1 MGLLSPIYGNGFE
14 TDLKRTWNG
23 GEKDLKKVQWYNST
37 TFFTH
42 TLSFSS
48 FSANKY
54 NIIINYYIIFIEL
67 EERYF

>member
-1 MGLLSPIYGNGFE
+1 MGLLSLIYGNGLE

-48 FSANKY
+48 FSAN
-54 NIIINYYIIFIEL
+54 NI
-67 EERYF
+67 